1 MRQCLQVGQEECE
14 LSHLSIHRTWNPWLH
29 LGKTLTFSPATN
41 SDKQMTHS
49 ESSPGCFNSVVYVII
64 GNILRAF
71 FLIPLFASFIVAERF
86 VDIEDESDSDTKLV
100 HLSAHLMIEFKPS
113 EQIKAH
119 NSTDSTITTCASN
132 VLVVSPCDRSVG
144 AKVVSWWYCGVAG
157 RSSLLEYCKFFMK
170 S

>member
-29 LGKTLTFSPATN
+29 LGKTLTLSPATN

-49 ESSPGCFNSVVYVII
+49 ESRPGCFNSVVFV
-64 GNILRAF
+64 
-71 FLIPLFASFIVAERF
+71 VAERF
-86 VDIEDESDSDTKLV
+86 VEIEDEFDSDTKLV

-132 VLVVSPCDRSVG
+132 VLVVSPCDIFVG